1 MAAERNE
8 TMGYTTSSGRYRDG
22 LSGKVK
28 VIQCIQA
35 KGPINRSAIA
45 SAVQLSIPA
54 VMNITNELLRRGV
67 VTAVG
72 KQGTGV
78 GKHPEMYA
86 MCGEHFRCIGVDIG
100 RTMERIVITGLDGN
114 VLIQDEF
121 PTEFVLE
128 PRRFVDRLC
137 NIICQTVDRAAVE
150 PSTIVGVCVAMPG
163 LIEVDT
169 GRVVFSP
176 NFGWKNIPLQQWLEE
191 KLPYQV
197 IVENANRAQA
207 FWEIRPGRGNDQL
220 TVFCAGLGFGIGAA
234 LIRQGVVYYGASGTS
249 GEFGHVTV
257 CPEEGGRQCTCGN
270 TGCLEAVASGAA
282 LAEQGRELVEQG
294 NAAVLRELCRGK
306 TEKIDAR
313 LVFEAA
319 KRGDMACAQ
328 LVEDAAKYIGIALA
342 SAINMLDPD
351 EIYLCGGLMKN
362 GDAFF
367 ERIKYHTRKRQMQFA
382 GRHVVICA
390 SIQDDW
396 HVAKGATLMILDK
409 GYKFEALSFLY

>member
-1 MAAERNE
+1 M
-8 TMGYTTSSGRYRDG
+8 
-22 LSGKVK
+22 
-28 VIQCIQA
+28 
-35 KGPINRSAIA
+35 
-45 SAVQLSIPA
+45 SIPA

-86 MCGEHFRCIGVDIG
+86 MCGEYFRCIGVDIG

-128 PRRFVDRLC
+128 PRHFVDRLC
-137 NIICQTVDRAAVE
+137 NIICQTVERAAVE